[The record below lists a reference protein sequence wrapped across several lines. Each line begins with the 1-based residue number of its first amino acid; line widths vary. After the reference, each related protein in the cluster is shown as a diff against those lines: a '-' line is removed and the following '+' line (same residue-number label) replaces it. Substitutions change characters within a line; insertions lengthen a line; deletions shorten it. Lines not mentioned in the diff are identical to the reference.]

1 MPVSEAV
8 RARCETIAAFA
19 TAGLHFVFY
28 DVLSMRGAF
37 IALAVGGWLG
47 YVAWR
52 IRREPR
58 CAAEYGLTR
67 AGLAP
72 TARAAGVVLVL
83 GVLACLGIGLTRGA
97 LPVTASMG
105 AVSVFYPIWGLV
117 QQLIVQAMAVRNL
130 ARGLPRGVVAAF
142 AGLLFGAVH
151 VPHLPLVVATGA
163 LGAVFALFY
172 LRWRNLWPL
181 GICHGWLGVVFYSW
195 VLGRDPWREV
205 VG

>member
-8 RARCETIAAFA
+8 RARGETIAAFA

-58 CAAEYGLTR
+58 CAAEYGLSR

-83 GVLACLGIGLTRGA
+83 GVLACLGVGLRARRAARHPQHGRRRGA
-97 LPVTASMG
+97 LPDLGARPAADRPGDGRAEPRAGTAPRG
-105 AVSVFYPIWGLV
+105 GRRVRGTSVRRRARSPSAARRRDGR
-117 QQLIVQAMAVRNL
+117 AR
-130 ARGLPRGVVAAF
+130 RGLRALLPAVGEPVAA
-142 AGLLFGAVH
+142 
-151 VPHLPLVVATGA
+151 
-163 LGAVFALFY
+163 
-172 LRWRNLWPL
+172 
-181 GICHGWLGVVFYSW
+181 
-195 VLGRDPWREV
+195 
-205 VG
+205 